1 MKQARF
7 ALASANLALAA
18 GIFVLALLNL
28 LSREK

>member
-7 ALASANLALAA
+7 ILASANLALAA

-28 LSREK
+28 IGKGK

>member
-7 ALASANLALAA
+7 VLASANLMLAA

-28 LSREK
+28 ISKDK